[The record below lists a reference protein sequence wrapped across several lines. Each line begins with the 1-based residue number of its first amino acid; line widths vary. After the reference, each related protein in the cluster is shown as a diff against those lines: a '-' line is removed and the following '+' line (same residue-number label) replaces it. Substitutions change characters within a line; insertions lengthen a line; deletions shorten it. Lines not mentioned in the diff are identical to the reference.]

1 LSSPSTSAE
10 VLCESCGSQQVHL
23 KRVTRNYGKAA
34 DLLVI
39 ESIPM
44 WSCPACGA
52 PYFTAQTMHEIE
64 RITALRMSVAKSRP
78 VPVAAFVEA
87 AA

>member
-1 LSSPSTSAE
+1 
-10 VLCESCGSQQVHL
+10 
-23 KRVTRNYGKAA
+23 
-34 DLLVI
+34 
-39 ESIPM
+39 M

-52 PYFTAQTMHEIE
+52 SYFTAQTMHEVE
-64 RITALRMSVAKSRP
+64 RIKALRMSVAKSRP